1 MRPSACFLFALLA
14 AALGS
19 ATPLA
24 RVLREEN
31 EAMLEDDETESVF
44 AAGLPE
50 LEPDELELDL
60 EDGDVYD
67 DGEEIDEIEDDD
79 LLANELDDD
88 DDDDDDDDNPS
99 KKENLADELS
109 SDNTVDDEKN
119 GMVNFH
125 SRVNSLHGKPK
136 ELFMLARK
144 CVFNLC
150 AAELDA
156 CRKVPVCSDQL
167 MNCIGECVSGRLIEC
182 LGDCMSGGS
191 MFSEVTDC
199 YDSKCRALVHGRTK
213 KAGSTVNTELDSD
226 S

>member
-1 MRPSACFLFALLA
+1 MRQVPGEGRVVRRTTIIGALTVMA
-14 AALGS
+14 VVALTLGWASSS
-19 ATPLA
+19 ATH
-24 RVLREEN
+24 
-31 EAMLEDDETESVF
+31 MLSTVKPANAEK
-44 AAGLPE
+44 AHWE
-50 LEPDELELDL
+50 LKQG
-60 EDGDVYD
+60 DGD
-67 DGEEIDEIEDDD
+67 G
-79 LLANELDDD
+79 